1 MATIASRLAVRR
13 RRMFEAQSLL
23 FMLVLL
29 LMVFVIIYP
38 LTLLFISSFDIAEP
52 GFASQ
57 YGLGNWRTA
66 LDDST
71 IWLSL
76 WNTFTTTAAR
86 GAIGWPI
93 GILIAW
99 LLARTNIP
107 WRNGL
112 EFLFWISFFLPSLA
126 VVQAWILLLH
136 PQAGLINT
144 AIVNVFPFIDSGPF
158 NIYSFWGITWSHLW
172 ANTIAIKV
180 ILLTPAFRHMDASL
194 EEASRITGAT
204 TLQTLRKV
212 TVPAIMPAIVVTI
225 MLSIIHS
232 FQAFEIELVLGQ
244 PDNFNVF
251 GTKIFNLLREE
262 PALFGSATALSM
274 MVLAGLMPMIVFQRW
289 VTTRRQYTTVSGQY
303 KSQVLDIRNW
313 RWVVF
318 GLIMLMAL
326 GQTLVPVVLI
336 VMGTFMKFYGWFNI
350 ADPWTM
356 RNWSQILSDA
366 TFLSSLKNTLIFAV
380 GSAMVSVSVFALVG
394 YIIVRTK
401 FFARGFMDLMSWGTA
416 ALPGIIIG
424 LAWLWV
430 ILGIPMFRPLY
441 GTTGMLIIATS
452 LGNIALGVNLMK
464 SNFIQLGAELEEAS
478 RVSGAGWFYT
488 FRRVVLP
495 LVAPML
501 AVLFVLGFV
510 SAARNISTVALL
522 ATSDNK
528 PLAFL
533 QLEYL
538 TAGRNEAGAVVGVIV
553 IALSVGVA
561 LLARMFGLRLTG
573 GERRSESKS

>member
-1 MATIASRLAVRR
+1 MLNLGFLV
-13 RRMFEAQSLL
+13 
-23 FMLVLL
+23 FMTVFL
-29 LMVFVIIYP
+29 LMIFAIVYP
-38 LTLLFISSFDIAEP
+38 VTLLFISSFDIAEP
-52 GFASQ
+52 GFPSKW
-57 YGLGNWRTA
+57 GLGNWRA
-66 LDDST
+66 AFDDT
-71 IWLSL
+71 TLWISL
-76 WNTFTTTAAR
+76 WNTVTTTAAR
-86 GAIGWPI
+86 GLIGWPI

-99 LLARTNIP
+99 LLARTNVP

-136 PQAGLINT
+136 PQAGLINS
-144 AIVNVFPFIDSGPF
+144 AIVYIFPFVDSGPF

-180 ILLTPAFRHMDASL
+180 ILLTPAFRHMDSTL

-212 TVPAIMPAIVVTI
+212 TIPAIMPAIVVTI

-251 GTKIFNLLREE
+251 GTKIFNLLLEE
-262 PALFGSATALSM
+262 PPLFGSATALSM

-289 VTTRRQYTTVSGQY
+289 VTTRRHYTTVSGQY
-303 KSQVLDIRNW
+303 KSQVLDLRKW
-313 RWVVF
+313 RWVIF
-318 GLIMLMAL
+318 GIIILMAL
-326 GQTLVPVVLI
+326 GQTLVPIVLI
-336 VMGTFMKFYGWFNI
+336 VTGTFMKFYGWFNI
-350 ADPWTM
+350 PEPWTL
-356 RNWSQILSDA
+356 RNWSQIMQDT
-366 TFLSSLKNTLIFAV
+366 TFLSSLKNTLIFAI
-380 GSAMVSVSVFALVG
+380 GSATVSVVVFALVG

-401 FFARGFMDLMSWGTA
+401 FFARGFMDLLSWGTA
-416 ALPGIIIG
+416 ALPGIIVG

-430 ILGIPMFRPLY
+430 ILGNPFLQPLY
-441 GTTGMLIIATS
+441 GTIGMLIIATS

-464 SNFIQLGAELEEAS
+464 ANFIQLGAELEEAS
-478 RVSGAGWFYT
+478 RVSGAGGFYT
-488 FRRVVLP
+488 FRKVVLP

-522 ATSDNK
+522 ATSDLK

-533 QLEYL
+533 QLEYM
-538 TAGRNEAGAVVGVIV
+538 TAARNEAGAVVGVIV

-561 LLARMFGLRLTG
+561 MVARVFGLRLTS
-573 GERRSESKS
+573 GERSSESKAP

>member
-1 MATIASRLAVRR
+1 MATLSGALGLRRARSLEIQTLFFTIIAVVMIFSIV
-13 RRMFEAQSLL
+13 
-23 FMLVLL
+23 
-29 LMVFVIIYP
+29 YP
-38 LTLLFISSFDIAEP
+38 LTLLFINSFDVSQP
-52 GFASQ
+52 GFASAW
-57 YGLGNWRTA
+57 GLGNWREA
-66 LDDST
+66 IDDTT
-71 IWLSL
+71 IWESL

-86 GAIGWPI
+86 GLIGWPI
-93 GILIAW
+93 GIVIAW
-99 LLARTNIP
+99 ILARTNTP
-107 WRNGL
+107 WANGL

-136 PQAGLINT
+136 PQAGLVNT
-144 AIVNVFPFIDSGPF
+144 ALVAIFPFIDTGPF
-158 NIYSFWGITWSHLW
+158 NIYSFWGITWGHLW

-204 TLQTLRKV
+204 TLQTLRKI
-212 TVPAIMPAIVVTI
+212 TIPAIMPAIVVTI
-225 MLSIIHS
+225 LLSVIHS

-244 PDNFNVF
+244 PENFNVF
-251 GTKIFNLLREE
+251 GTKIYNMLLEE
-262 PALFGSATALSM
+262 PPLFGPATALSM
-274 MVLAGLMPMIVFQRW
+274 MVLAALMPMIVFQRW
-289 VTTRRQYTTVSGQY
+289 VTTRRHYTTVGGQY
-303 KSQVLDIRNW
+303 KAQTIDLRKW
-313 RWVVF
+313 RWLLF
-318 GLIMLMAL
+318 GIIIVLAL

-350 ADPWTM
+350 DEPWTM
-356 RNWSQILSDA
+356 RNWSAILTDA
-366 TFLSSLKNTLIFAV
+366 TFLSSLKNTLIFAT
-380 GSAMVSVSVFALVG
+380 GAAATSVTIFALVG

-401 FFARGFMDLMSWGTA
+401 FFARGAMDLLSWATA

-430 ILGIPMFRPLY
+430 LLGVPLFRPLY
-441 GTTGMLIIATS
+441 GTTLMLIIATS
-452 LGNIALGVNLMK
+452 LGNITLGVNLMK
-464 SNFIQLGAELEEAS
+464 ANFIQLGSELEEAS

-488 FRRVVLP
+488 FRKVILP

-510 SAARNISTVALL
+510 SAARNISSVALL

-553 IALSVGVA
+553 IVLSVGIA
-561 LLARMFGLRLTG
+561 LLARIFGLRLTG
-573 GERRSESKS
+573 GERSGR